1 MSEALA
7 SYWSALG
14 LRPKI
19 VPMDF
24 ATWRQGF
31 AAGKQP
37 VNSVVAHENPNSVI
51 SNSTLAAFYS
61 RQSSIQ
67 VSSRDDLQALLDKAA
82 AASTL
87 DEQGATLG
95 ELGRLIFNSHIELPL
110 VESGMVIAFDS
121 SVANRTLG
129 GRQCA
134 DYGLREMLTG
144 GKS

>member
-1 MSEALA
+1 MIE
-7 SYWSALG
+7 
-14 LRPKI
+14 I
-19 VPMDF
+19 VVD
-24 ATWRQGF
+24 TRRLEV
-31 AAGKQP
+31 K
-37 VNSVVAHENPNSVI
+37 
-51 SNSTLAAFYS
+51 
-61 RQSSIQ
+61 
-67 VSSRDDLQALLDKAA
+67 LQA
-82 AASTL
+82 ASRGITTAI
-87 DEQGATLG
+87 EQGATLG